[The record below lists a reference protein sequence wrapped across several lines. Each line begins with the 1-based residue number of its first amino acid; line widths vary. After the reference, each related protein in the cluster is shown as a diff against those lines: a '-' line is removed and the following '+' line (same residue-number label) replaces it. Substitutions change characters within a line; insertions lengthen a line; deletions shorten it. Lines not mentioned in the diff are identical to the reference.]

1 MRNLA
6 QRVSSEYFSREEFRI
21 SAPPSL
27 AGSEAPASVEITF
40 IFLPRT
46 TLRKGEKVRLKLLWS
61 HHLISNLAVV
71 NISLSNR

>member
-21 SAPPSL
+21 SALPSL
-27 AGSEAPASVEITF
+27 AGSEASGSVEITF
-40 IFLPRT
+40 IVLPRT
-46 TLRKGEKVRLKLLWS
+46 LRNGGKVRQKLFWFQ
-61 HHLISNLAVV
+61 HLISNLIVV

>member
-21 SAPPSL
+21 SALPSL
-27 AGSEAPASVEITF
+27 AGSEASGSVEITF
-40 IFLPRT
+40 IVLPRT
-46 TLRKGEKVRLKLLWS
+46 TLRNRGNVRQKLFWFQ
-61 HHLISNLAVV
+61 HLISNLIVV